1 MTSRSLQNASK
12 SRVDLC
18 TRRVCTVVVLLC
30 DASHHSPIP
39 FVSISPAR
47 EHCCRTFEI
56 NILRAS
62 NFEPSDVRIDYEGPY
77 VVTVLPK

>member
-30 DASHHSPIP
+30 DASHHCSIP
-39 FVSISPAR
+39 LVPVSPAR
-47 EHCCRTFEI
+47 KDCCGTFET